1 MSFKK
6 IMIRS
11 KLKQCSA
18 RNKQTKQE
26 TQRYIFALFA
36 FCLLLI
42 TNKQDWSGCNYF
54 PCPNPPRFLFCV
66 FFPPLPFLF
75 SHSIDFSRAKSEAPI
90 RALMVR
96 QHYCLDIS
104 YNNLFPPFSFSCSAF
119 TLMSLKDINSGK
131 SCLNAVATFSDY
143 HLVQQCYAS
152 QLGSLLYSF
161 NATQNYAIPYKIM
174 QYHTKNSIC
183 RNVP

>member
-66 FFPPLPFLF
+66 FFSTSSFSFLPLYWFLSSKIRGANQSSDGQATLLSGYILQQSISSLFLFLF
-75 SHSIDFSRAKSEAPI
+75 SFHSNELKRYQ
-90 RALMVR
+90 LR
-96 QHYCLDIS
+96 QE
-104 YNNLFPPFSFSCSAF
+104 LFKCCGNFFRLSLGPP
-119 TLMSLKDINSGK
+119 
-131 SCLNAVATFSDY
+131 V
-143 HLVQQCYAS
+143 
-152 QLGSLLYSF
+152 
-161 NATQNYAIPYKIM
+161 
-174 QYHTKNSIC
+174 
-183 RNVP
+183 